1 MIITEKIEVSDEVFA
16 SSGFADVRP
25 GKYTGH
31 LVAMKT
37 MRVAA
42 QDDLLKI
49 RKVSIKVSY
58 LERGLNRSTPAIL

>member
-1 MIITEKIEVSDEVFA
+1 MIITEKIEVSEEVFA

-25 GKYTGH
+25 GKYAGH
-31 LVAMKT
+31 LVAVKT

-49 RKVSIKVSY
+49 RKVSINVGHPNPVSIV
-58 LERGLNRSTPAIL
+58 PP